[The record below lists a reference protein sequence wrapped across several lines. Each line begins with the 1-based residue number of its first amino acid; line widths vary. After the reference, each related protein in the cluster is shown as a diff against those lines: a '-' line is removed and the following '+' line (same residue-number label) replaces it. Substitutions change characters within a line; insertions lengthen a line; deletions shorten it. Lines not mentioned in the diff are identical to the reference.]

1 MPTPDNHAFVPIG
14 CWAPKGGLYTALRP
28 RLWPALRHA
37 PVSICIE
44 SSDTE
49 PRHATLAWWSYSRGS
64 RDGRLCI
71 RFASRYGFL
80 VHAPRWRT
88 ISNALWRMIAKR
100 PTLTF
105 SDIPVDIS
113 DCTDST
119 VPRDTLRFAK
129 LPGDPHDLIPNAH
142 LLGPRKPL
150 PRAIPWNAKRDT
162 LYFRGSLTGGESWDN
177 PRVSVCVIA
186 RDVPRAD
193 CKLTYFPPAI
203 TRGFVDRVTAA
214 GIVAP
219 HDRPHEL
226 NHHRYLL
233 DVDGNTSS
241 WDRFRLIG
249 LFGSVP
255 IRFETK
261 WEEFWHPRAT
271 PGEHYAT
278 ADRHT
283 LGDVVENLRA
293 RPSLAHAIRTAAA
306 DLAVSVLSPDAIQS
320 TLEEVWLRRA

>member
-1 MPTPDNHAFVPIG
+1 
-14 CWAPKGGLYTALRP
+14 
-28 RLWPALRHA
+28 
-37 PVSICIE
+37 
-44 SSDTE
+44 
-49 PRHATLAWWSYSRGS
+49 
-64 RDGRLCI
+64 
-71 RFASRYGFL
+71 L
-80 VHAPRWRT
+80 VFAPRWRV

-100 PTLTF
+100 PTISF
-105 SDIPVDIS
+105 SDIAVDIS
-113 DCTDST
+113 DCNDGT

-129 LPGDPHDLIPNAH
+129 LPGEPHNLIPNAH
-142 LLGPRKPL
+142 LLGPRKRL
-150 PRAIPWNAKRDT
+150 PRAISWTAKRDS
-162 LYFRGSLTGGESWDN
+162 LYFRGALTGGESWDN

-186 RDVPRAD
+186 SAVPQAD
-193 CKLTYFPPAI
+193 CKLTGFPPHLN
-203 TRGFVDRVTAA
+203 RDFVDRVRAA
-214 GIVAP
+214 GIVASR
-219 HDRPHEL
+219 DRPREL

-261 WEEFWHPRAT
+261 WEEFWHPLST

-293 RPSLAHAIRTAAA
+293 RPAIANAIRTAAA
-306 DLAVSVLSPDAIQS
+306 DLAVSALSPHAIQS
-320 TLEEVWLRRA
+320 AFEEVWLRRA